1 MEDVEH
7 GELFSATQVRMTGN
21 VHIKSGCNVHIAIK
35 DVPCQSVS
43 SNAPAFQSTS
53 SSEDDGMQNISDIT
67 TTAENS
73 CAQKFF
79 RNGQLLILRD
89 GKTYSVTGQKIA
101 Q

>member
-1 MEDVEH
+1 MICY
-7 GELFSATQVRMTGN
+7 SAATCGQ
-21 VHIKSGCNVHIAIK
+21 

-53 SSEDDGMQNISDIT
+53 SSEDDEKQNISEIT
-67 TTAENS
+67 TTTKNS

-89 GKTYSVTGQKIA
+89 GKTYSVAGVEVA